1 MLHYTHVLFLLLL
14 LSPLPSLFVS
24 CSSSELSG
32 DEVTWVQWFC
42 RQRGNEFFCEVDEAY
57 IKDDF
62 NLTGLS
68 HQVPYYEYALD
79 AVLDIESPNGIN
91 KHHPRRPDVLA
102 TNNKVSR
109 R

>member
-1 MLHYTHVLFLLLL
+1 M
-14 LSPLPSLFVS
+14 S